1 MTTQPGAAA
10 KAAAALVFYGGNV
23 CFRSEDQSAPESLD
37 HSEHQSSRAC
47 QPIGIRTGLRLDAP
61 FYCVHSH
68 PARWSPCF
76 VSTDR
81 SCFGFLLLLLA
92 LTLVKICM
100 LDWAGLPGPK
110 TKPVFV
116 SQEMTAARSRYE
128 HLSCLFRQ
136 VSFAL
141 IAVLAFASGEPGHR
155 SLFAS

>member
-1 MTTQPGAAA
+1 MTTQPG
-10 KAAAALVFYGGNV
+10 AAAALVFYGGNV

-37 HSEHQSSRAC
+37 HSERQSSRAC

-116 SQEMTAARSRYE
+116 SQEMTTARSRYE